1 MKKLLIIFSFLVC
14 NNISSQNH
22 TTHEVKL
29 GETIEE
35 IAKTYMVTPFD
46 IYALN
51 PDIDSKLKP
60 KTQLIIPVSKLLD
73 VPVEVKKEKID
84 GYIFHKVKRKE
95 TLFSIA
101 KKYGLSVDDLKK
113 YNVYLY
119 SENLRKGDKLQ
130 IPKFTTV
137 KTLSKLV
144 NTIKKYEV
152 LPKEGKWRIAYKFGI
167 SVSELEG

>member
-14 NNISSQNH
+14 NNIFSQNH

-84 GYIFHKVKRKE
+84 GKIVCIENADPGYDWIFSHN
-95 TLFSIA
+95 IA
-101 KKYGLSVDDLKK
+101 GLITKYGGVASHMSIRCAEFDLPAAIGCGEQIFNNLSLATKVSLDCANKK
-113 YNVYLY
+113 I
-119 SENLRKGDKLQ
+119 RC
-130 IPKFTTV
+130 I
-137 KTLSKLV
+137 
-144 NTIKKYEV
+144 
-152 LPKEGKWRIAYKFGI
+152 
-167 SVSELEG
+167 